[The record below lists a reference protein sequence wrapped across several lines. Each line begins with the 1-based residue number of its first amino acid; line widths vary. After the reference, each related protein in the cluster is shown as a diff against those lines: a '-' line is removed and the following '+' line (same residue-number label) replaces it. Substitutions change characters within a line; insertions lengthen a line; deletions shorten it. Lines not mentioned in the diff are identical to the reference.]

1 MAPAQHAPAPA
12 PAKKGKG
19 KKAADPTEQQ
29 KQIQAKIAQLE
40 QDAAG
45 DKEQELEIG
54 ASTPTSEACGKW
66 GCCGCSAAQE
76 QAHYKARAGC
86 FDDCSRSKR
95 TERQSPAPSSCP
107 VLAHVEWL
115 VAAQAD
121 AAHDIPTFVFHS

>member
-1 MAPAQHAPAPA
+1 MAPAQHAPTPA

-54 ASTPTSEACGKW
+54 ALTPSPGRCGKS
-66 GCCGCSAAQE
+66 G
-76 QAHYKARAGC
+76 AG
-86 FDDCSRSKR
+86 
-95 TERQSPAPSSCP
+95 TGQLSCP
-107 VLAHVEWL
+107 RTSAHEVLGGL
-115 VAAQAD
+115 LRRRF
-121 AAHDIPTFVFHS
+121 PST